1 MISNE
6 IFFLYYL
13 KQKNK
18 FRYLHSPKVA
28 KLYYINHSIDLINSS
43 RSKETILNFLNNLNS
58 IRVSQDFNKSK
69 VIIFFYELG
78 LHFEQGGLEEN
89 NAPLA
94 IELEFEVSETIDQ
107 LEFNST
113 EIKINGREIESFE
126 NYCEKFDK
134 VQRHLHRGDCYQ
146 VNLST
151 NEKRSFKANL
161 EAVLYAWLKDKT
173 KVAPYAHALNIPAL
187 NKLFLSNSPECLFQR
202 KKNPDEISI
211 YTMPIKGTIPVDESR
226 NEAWKKLLASRKD
239 RAELFMITDLLRNDL
254 SRIDKPL
261 AKVLIDRGRLDVPKI
276 VHQYSLIETK
286 VSPQTSL
293 LKVVKALFPG
303 GSITGAPKKRVMQI
317 IKEIEKR
324 RRGFYCGSTLICD
337 QAQLGCSINIRSAV
351 FDFENMQV
359 EYGTGGGITIKSQ
372 KYDEYN
378 EILQKSDSFFTIF
391 DHE

>member
-1 MISNE
+1 MINDE

-28 KLYYINHSIDLINSS
+28 KLYYINHSVDLVTSS
-43 RSKETILNFLNNLNS
+43 RSNETVLNLLNNLNS
-58 IRVSQDFNKSK
+58 IKVSQDFNKPK

-78 LHFEQGGLEEN
+78 LHFEQIELMDR

-94 IELEFEVSETIDQ
+94 IELEFEASEAIDH
-107 LEFNST
+107 LELISSKV
-113 EIKINGREIESFE
+113 KIDEREIESYESYCDKFE
-126 NYCEKFDK
+126 K
-134 VQRHLHRGDCYQ
+134 VQAHLRRGDCYQ
-146 VNLST
+146 VNLT
-151 NEKRSFKANL
+151 TEEKRDFKASV
-161 EAVLYAWLKDKT
+161 EAVLHAWLRDNT
-173 KVAPYAHALNIPAL
+173 KVAPYAHALNLPAIE
-187 NKLFLSNSPECLFQR
+187 KLYLSNSPECLFQR
-202 KKNPDEISI
+202 KKNIDDISI
-211 YTMPIKGTIPVDESR
+211 YTMPIKGTMPIKNDR
-226 NEAWKKLLASRKD
+226 DEAWKKLLASRKD

-286 VSPQTSL
+286 VSPKTSL

-303 GSITGAPKKRVMQI
+303 GSITGAPKKKVMQI
-317 IKEIEKR
+317 IKDLEKR
-324 RRGFYCGSTLICD
+324 HRGFYCGSTLICD

-351 FDFENMQV
+351 FDFKKMQI
-359 EYGTGGGITIKSQ
+359 EYGTGGGVTIKSQ

-391 DHE
+391 DYE